1 MSASLVWFKRLCLS
15 TIPFP
20 CCSSAALFCS
30 SYFFAWEGVFGL
42 ARASLPCRSV
52 LPLFYPLFLATRV
65 RPSPS
70 PANVHRR
77 PSPLP
82 ANVHRQQATNA
93 HTNAPSFDAVLHTQ
107 THPFLTQFCTH
118 KHTKRMHV
126 RPPVLTLFLTSFLT
140 HLRNQFTTD
149 GRNPPG
155 VRPGISAPP
164 TLSPQTPLSLFSS
177 RSFFHKEAKS
187 SSTSSQA

>member
-1 MSASLVWFKRLCLS
+1 MLPLLYVYFLRIRMSASLVWFKRLCLS

-107 THPFLTQFCTH
+107 THQTHACATPCFDPFFD
-118 KHTKRMHV
+118 
-126 RPPVLTLFLTSFLT
+126 LFF
-140 HLRNQFTTD
+140 D
-149 GRNPPG
+149 
-155 VRPGISAPP
+155 
-164 TLSPQTPLSLFSS
+164 PL
-177 RSFFHKEAKS
+177 KEPIHD
-187 SSTSSQA
+187 